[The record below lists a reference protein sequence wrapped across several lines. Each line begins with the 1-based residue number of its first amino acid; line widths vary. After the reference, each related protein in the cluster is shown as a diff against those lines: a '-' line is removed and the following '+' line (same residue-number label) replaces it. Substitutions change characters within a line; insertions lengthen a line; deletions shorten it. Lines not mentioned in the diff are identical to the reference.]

1 MKVPVCVIVGA
12 GPGNG
17 AAFARQFSRAG
28 YRVALL
34 ARSRETL
41 DDLTAEIA
49 GSRAY
54 VYDATDPE
62 DARKVFATIRQD
74 LGPPQTLIY
83 NASSRAFGDIDATDP
98 EGFETAWRVNAFGCL
113 LAVKEV
119 IPDMRSAGQGSIVV
133 IGATASLKG
142 GAGFVSFGS
151 AKAAQRSL
159 AQSLARQLGPEGI
172 HVAYAIIDAVV
183 DMPASRAMMPDAP
196 DSFFARPD
204 DIAESV
210 FFLARQ
216 PRSAWTFELDLRPF
230 GERW

>member
-62 DARKVFATIRQD
+62 DAREVFATIRQD

-83 NASSRAFGDIDATDP
+83 NASSRVFGDIDATDP
-98 EGFETAWRVNAFGCL
+98 EDFETAWRVNAYGCL

-119 IPDMRSAGQGSIVV
+119 HPGHARRWPGKHRRDRRDRLPQGCRGLRRLRLRQGRPTQPGPVPGPPAGTRGHPCRLRDHRRRGGYARLPSA
-133 IGATASLKG
+133 
-142 GAGFVSFGS
+142 
-151 AKAAQRSL
+151 
-159 AQSLARQLGPEGI
+159 
-172 HVAYAIIDAVV
+172 
-183 DMPASRAMMPDAP
+183 
-196 DSFFARPD
+196 
-204 DIAESV
+204 
-210 FFLARQ
+210 
-216 PRSAWTFELDLRPF
+216 
-230 GERW
+230 

>member
-34 ARSRETL
+34 ARSQETL
-41 DDLTAEIA
+41 ATLTAEVA

-62 DARKVFATIRQD
+62 DARQVFATIRQD

-98 EGFETAWRVNAFGCL
+98 EGFETAWRVNAYGCL

-119 IPDMRSAGQGSIVV
+119 IPDMRAAGQGSIVV

-142 GAGFVSFGS
+142 AAGFVSFAS

-183 DMPASRAMMPDAP
+183 DMPASRGMMPDAP